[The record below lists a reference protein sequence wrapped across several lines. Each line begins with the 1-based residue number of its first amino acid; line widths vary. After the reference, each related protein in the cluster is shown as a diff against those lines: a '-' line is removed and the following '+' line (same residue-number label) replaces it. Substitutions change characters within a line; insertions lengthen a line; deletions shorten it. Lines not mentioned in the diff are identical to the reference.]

1 MTTWMKKHIQLIVS
15 IVLIGSIL
23 TAFNAHEVHAQDISL
38 HTTYTELSV
47 PPGENI
53 RYSVDVINNT
63 SAIRNVRLD
72 VTEAPEGWEWSLRSG
87 GWDIQQI
94 SVKPNESWSINL
106 EVDVPLQ
113 IERGSY
119 RFVLSANGGEAT
131 LPLVIN
137 VTEEGSFQSELS
149 SNQPNMEGHADSNFN
164 FSLELRNRTAEEQL
178 YALRAGVPDRG
189 WDLRFVVDGQRV
201 TSVQVEPNAT
211 QTVRL
216 EVTPPPQV
224 EAGTY
229 KIPVQASNN
238 NTTAE
243 TELEVVITGTYDM
256 ELTTQNEVLSYDIR
270 AGKERNIDL
279 VIRNTGTAEINDI
292 ELSSSPPANWE
303 VTFEP
308 NRISTLA
315 PGESTTVQATIKSA
329 EKSLPGDY
337 VTTITASAP
346 EVKAEQ
352 QFRMTVETS
361 VLWGWI
367 GVLII
372 LAVLGGIYYL
382 IRTYGR
388 R

>member
-1 MTTWMKKHIQLIVS
+1 MTQVLKRHFYLFLAIT
-15 IVLIGSIL
+15 LIGGVVS
-23 TAFNAHEVHAQDISL
+23 AFSAQEVHAQDVSL
-38 HTTYTELSV
+38 HTTYTELTV
-47 PPGENI
+47 PPGETI
-53 RYSVDVINNT
+53 RYSIDVMNNT
-63 SAIRNVRLD
+63 ANIRNVRLD
-72 VTEAPEGWEWSLRSG
+72 VTEAPDGWEWSLRSG
-87 GWDIQQI
+87 GWDIQQV
-94 SVKPNESWSINL
+94 SVKPNDSWSVNL

-113 IERGSY
+113 VERGVY
-119 RFVLSANGGEAT
+119 RFVVSANSGEAT

-137 VTEEGSFQSELS
+137 VSERGTYQTELS
-149 SNQPNMEGHADSNFN
+149 SNQPNMEGHSDSNFN

-178 YALRAGVPDRG
+178 YALRAAVPDRG
-189 WDLRFVVDGQRV
+189 WDLRFVADGQRV
-201 TSVQVEPNAT
+201 TSVHVEPNAT

-229 KIPVQASNN
+229 TIPVQASNN
-238 NTTAE
+238 NTSAE
-243 TELEVVITGTYDM
+243 TELEVVISGTYDL
-256 ELTTQNEVLSYDIR
+256 ELTTQSGLLSYDVR
-270 AGKERNIDL
+270 AGSERNVEL
-279 VIRNTGTAEINDI
+279 VIKNTGTTEINDI

-308 NRISTLA
+308 NRIATLSA
-315 PGESTTVQATIKSA
+315 GDSTTVQATIKAA

-346 EVKAEQ
+346 EVSSQQ

-361 VLWGWI
+361 VLWGWV

-372 LAVLGGIYYL
+372 LAVIGGIYYL
-382 IRTYGR
+382 FRTYGR